1 MKNGPPALLLLLA
14 LTPVIATELPPSTP
28 LSGFARYEF
37 NKWLFRGCIG
47 GGKTSTLEGR
57 GSPFV
62 DATPERLL
70 FTAIQERW
78 RQSADP
84 LRGIYLEFAGYAEN
98 GRITATE
105 LHRSLG
111 WVASCAERP
120 TNIPASARLW
130 AAGNEPAW
138 TFVVDRNA
146 ATFKTPDGVRRFP
159 AKAIRQDGDV
169 VLYEAENASARIRVE
184 LSPGLCSDTMSEAA
198 FGRRAVVAIDHT
210 HYSGCG
216 LTR

>member
-1 MKNGPPALLLLLA
+1 MKNGLPALLVLLT
-14 LTPVIATELPPSTP
+14 LTPVIATEIPPSLP
-28 LSGFARYEF
+28 LSGFARYESS
-37 NKWLFRGCIG
+37 KWLFRRCIG
-47 GGKTSTLEGR
+47 NGKTSTLELR
-57 GSPFV
+57 GAPFV
-62 DATPERLL
+62 DATPGRLL
-70 FTAIQERW
+70 FTAVQERW

-120 TNIPASARLW
+120 TNLAASARLW

-138 TFVVDRNA
+138 SFVVDGKA
-146 ATFKTPDGVRRFP
+146 ATFKTPDGVRSFQ
-159 AKAIRQDGDV
+159 ANAIRQDGDI
-169 VLYEAENASARIRVE
+169 VLYESGNASVRIRVE

-198 FGRRAVVAIDHT
+198 FGRRAVVAIDRT
-210 HYSGCG
+210 FYTGCG
-216 LTR
+216 LMR

>member
-1 MKNGPPALLLLLA
+1 MKKRLPALLLLLT
-14 LTPVIATELPPSTP
+14 LTPTIATEIPRSMP

-37 NKWLFRGCIG
+37 SKWLFRSCVGV
-47 GGKTSTLEGR
+47 GKRSTLEMR
-57 GSPFV
+57 GSPFI
-62 DATPERLL
+62 DATPDRLL
-70 FTAIQERW
+70 FAAVQERW

-84 LRGIYLEFAGYAEN
+84 LRGIYLELAGYAEN

-138 TFVVDRNA
+138 SFVADGQS
-146 ATFKTPDGVRRFP
+146 ATFKTPDGLRRFQ
-159 AKAIRQDGDV
+159 AKAIRFEGAI
-169 VLYEAENASARIRVE
+169 VLYEAENAGARIRVE
-184 LSPGLCSDTMSEAA
+184 LSSGLCSDTMSEAT
-198 FGRRAVVAIDHT
+198 FGRRAVVAMDGT
-210 HYSGCG
+210 FYTGCG